1 MPFFSLGYYHRGE
14 KKNPAVCVKY
24 KEPAKQSTQKLLKPK
39 MLSIF
44 NRNNKSGN
52 FVTWRIVLFLLFSLS
67 TVCAIISWF
76 HGLLCVYMFLY
87 LPLANLRW
95 PVSFFFM
102 SFCCCCCGQRS
113 SKVAPARIK
122 HLFCGSSIHRI
133 VKNKQ
138 NKTKQKCWGTIIFL
152 AVCDNRTA
160 ELYSNG
166 RNLN

>member
-1 MPFFSLGYYHRGE
+1 MPFFSLGYYHR
-14 KKNPAVCVKY
+14 KKTSSLCGIQRASKTVHTKFV
-24 KEPAKQSTQKLLKPK
+24 KPK

-52 FVTWRIVLFLLFSLS
+52 FVTWRIVLFYFLFRL
-67 TVCAIISWF
+67 CAIISWF
-76 HGLLCVYMFLY
+76 HGLLCVYRFLF

-95 PVSFFFM
+95 PFSSHFFM
-102 SFCCCCCGQRS
+102 SFCCFCCGQRS
-113 SKVAPARIK
+113 SKVAARIK

-133 VKNKQ
+133 VKKNKQ
-138 NKTKQKCWGTIIFL
+138 TKQNTQKCWGTIIFL